1 MKVRFLNRNTVL
13 MNARTNADIVK
24 WMMKHDYDSTYLQ
37 NIELF
42 MKSYSER
49 KALYENKN
57 IRFDSVDLF
66 VTDLVSNSIIELV
79 DHR

>member
-1 MKVRFLNRNTVL
+1 MKIRFLNRNTVL

-37 NIELF
+37 NMNLF

-49 KALYENKN
+49 KALYENKS

-66 VTDLVSNSIIELV
+66 VADLVSNSIIELV
-79 DHR
+79 DNG